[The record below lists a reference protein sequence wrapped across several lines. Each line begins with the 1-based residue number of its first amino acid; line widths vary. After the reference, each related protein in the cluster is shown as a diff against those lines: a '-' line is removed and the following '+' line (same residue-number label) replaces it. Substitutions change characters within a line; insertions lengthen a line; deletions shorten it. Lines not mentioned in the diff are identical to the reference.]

1 MKLITKLMHKFN
13 VLTVK
18 IIMKSVV
25 QFCSVTALFESIAY
39 LEKHNTSYQ
48 KNIVIRFLC
57 NLNLRTKL
65 CLQFSNAYL
74 HAEIPKGIRHSTVIT
89 IGSSY
94 C

>member
-48 KNIVIRFLC
+48 KNIVIRFLKFEDKIMSSI
-57 NLNLRTKL
+57 LK
-65 CLQFSNAYL
+65 CLPACGDPQRY
-74 HAEIPKGIRHSTVIT
+74 
-89 IGSSY
+89 
-94 C
+94 